1 MEEEPA
7 YSSGED
13 HDYMIDI
20 DDDVDVDNDV
30 IISDDQQSV
39 GKSIKIIN

>member
-1 MEEEPA
+1 MEEAAA

-13 HDYMIDI
+13 HDYMNDF
-20 DDDVDVDNDV
+20 DDDVDNDV
-30 IISDDQQSV
+30 IIADDQQSV